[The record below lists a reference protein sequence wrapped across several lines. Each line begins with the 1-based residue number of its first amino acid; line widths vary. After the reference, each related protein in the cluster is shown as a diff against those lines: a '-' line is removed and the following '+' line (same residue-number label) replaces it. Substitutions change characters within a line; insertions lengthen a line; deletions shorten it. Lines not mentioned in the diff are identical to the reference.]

1 MNSWHAVNIV
11 RIERRPK
18 GATLYNLRKEI
29 RIMDLYTLI
38 LDAIYRFLKAIFDKF
53 ADKELEA

>member
-1 MNSWHAVNIV
+1 MNIV
-11 RIERRPK
+11 IIYRQPK